1 MTYAEFRIEDT
12 GIGIKKEVRHKL
24 FKLFMMN
31 SDPSA
36 TNLTGTGIGLTV
48 SKKYVEALG
57 GTMRIKSEENK
68 GTIASFE
75 IPI

>member
-1 MTYAEFRIEDT
+1 
-12 GIGIKKEVRHKL
+12 
-24 FKLFMMN
+24 MMN